1 MLKREKNEKSK
12 INVHDMYIAAS
23 VSFEVG
29 SLYVRHTYPVSMQTF
44 FNQVIKREKRIG
56 GDISSNDVEIV
67 ISRNLLP
74 FHLQRTIRMGKSLP
88 YANRWMII
96 DRTAWITFFSYYAD
110 KNEILSKYP
119 FPGIVSTHCR

>member
-1 MLKREKNEKSK
+1 MVKGEKNEKSK

-29 SLYVRHTYPVSMQTF
+29 SLYARHTYPVSMQTF

-74 FHLQRTIRMGKSLP
+74 FHLQHTIRMGKPAVCQSLND
-88 YANRWMII
+88 YR
-96 DRTAWITFFSYYAD
+96 SYRMNYV
-110 KNEILSKYP
+110 LQLL
-119 FPGIVSTHCR
+119 C